1 MTGIAASAVLAFALN
16 ATTAGLA
23 AAQETAPV
31 LKELNELLAWA
42 CSSRPV
48 LTLGPDGTLVRKD
61 PSGATFTL
69 RLADVAAI
77 ALETPDAEANVL
89 LRCKDDK
96 PCVAREESPGA
107 QKSFGKLLVFSIYPA
122 DQGTRVERLLRD
134 LRAAAA
140 GK

>member
-1 MTGIAASAVLAFALN
+1 MNRFVASAVLALALA
-16 ATTAGLA
+16 ATTSGLA
-23 AAQETAPV
+23 ATQETAPI

-42 CSSRPV
+42 CSNRPV

-61 PSGATFTL
+61 PTGATFTL

-89 LRCKDDK
+89 LRCRDDK
-96 PCVAREESPGA
+96 PCVAREESAGA
-107 QKSFGKLLVFSIYPA
+107 PKSLGKLLVFSIYPA
-122 DQGTRVERLLRD
+122 EQGAKVERLLRD